1 MLNPFVSNPN
11 SNTIRQG
18 NPNLKAQYSHNV
30 ALNWFFNGPHNL
42 SLNTSISYTHT
53 NNIIQNHSYLGDDNK
68 VIYTYDNMGVGHNIG
83 VTTNLRWN
91 AAEWLMLSAN
101 GGVGIN
107 KLEAADIGLNQTD
120 WYYSFAPS
128 LDFLLPKHF
137 RLGMNG
143 GLYKNAP
150 APWTENKHI
159 YMYSFSANKSFLK
172 GRLNV
177 SITVNSPFNK
187 YIKSSST
194 TTLPDI
200 MTTQTNYITA
210 RSFGINLSYSFGS
223 GQKVNV
229 QRDRTLR
236 ATDQS
241 TGVN

>member
-1 MLNPFVSNPN
+1 MIPGIFSNAL
-11 SNTIRQG
+11 RK
-18 NPNLKAQYSHNV
+18 LV
-30 ALNWFFNGPHNL
+30 A
-42 SLNTSISYTHT
+42 
-53 NNIIQNHSYLGDDNK
+53 
-68 VIYTYDNMGVGHNIG
+68 
-83 VTTNLRWN
+83 
-91 AAEWLMLSAN
+91 A
-101 GGVGIN
+101 
-107 KLEAADIGLNQTD
+107 D

-150 APWTENKHI
+150 APWTENKPI
-159 YMYSFSANKSFLK
+159 YMYSFYANKSFLK

-177 SITVNSPFNK
+177 SITANSPFNK

-200 MTTQTNYITA
+200 MTT
-210 RSFGINLSYSFGS
+210 RSFGLNLSYSFGS

-236 ATDQS
+236 ATDQP

>member
-1 MLNPFVSNPN
+1 MIPGIFSNAL
-11 SNTIRQG
+11 RK
-18 NPNLKAQYSHNV
+18 LV
-30 ALNWFFNGPHNL
+30 A
-42 SLNTSISYTHT
+42 
-53 NNIIQNHSYLGDDNK
+53 
-68 VIYTYDNMGVGHNIG
+68 
-83 VTTNLRWN
+83 
-91 AAEWLMLSAN
+91 A
-101 GGVGIN
+101 
-107 KLEAADIGLNQTD
+107 D

-150 APWTENKHI
+150 APWTENKPI
-159 YMYSFSANKSFLK
+159 YMYSFYANKSFLK

-177 SITVNSPFNK
+177 SITANSPFNK

-210 RSFGINLSYSFGS
+210 RSFGLNLSYSFGS